1 MDLYEQPYDPKHP
14 VICFDERPCQLIGDA
29 IIPIPIKPGSP
40 KKEHY
45 EYIRNGT
52 CCVFL
57 AFEPLAGKRLICVKE
72 RRTMVDYADFMRLL
86 ADQYPEAE
94 TILLVQD
101 NLNTHTAGSFY
112 NALPPDDAFQLG
124 RRFEYHYTP
133 KKGSWLNMAEIELSA
148 LSKQCLDRRIAD
160 MKRLIDEVSAW
171 EQERNAIGATVR
183 WRFNKDNARVKLQRH
198 YSNLL
203 NWCYRALVVIEMIPL
218 RSISLPAAC
227 SQKGLYMNKSYSD

>member
-1 MDLYEQPYDPKHP
+1 MTSEFIWRMEDVLDLYEQPYDPKHP

-133 KKGSWLNMAEIELSA
+133 KKGSWLNMAEIEISA

-203 NWCYRALVVIEMIPL
+203 N
-218 RSISLPAAC
+218 
-227 SQKGLYMNKSYSD
+227 

>member
-1 MDLYEQPYDPKHP
+1 MEDVLNLYEHPYDPKRP

-29 IIPIPIKPGSP
+29 IVPIPIKPGSP

-72 RRTMVDYADFMRLL
+72 HRTMVDYADFMRLL

-112 NALPPDDAFQLG
+112 NALPPDDAFQLAG
-124 RRFEYHYTP
+124 RFEYHYTP

-171 EQERNAIGATVR
+171 EKERNIIGATVR

-203 NWCYRALVVIEMIPL
+203 N
-218 RSISLPAAC
+218 
-227 SQKGLYMNKSYSD
+227 

>member
-1 MDLYEQPYDPKHP
+1 MEDVLDLYEQPYDPKHP

-45 EYIRNGT
+45 EYVRNGT

-112 NALPPDDAFQLG
+112 NALPPNDAFQLG

-160 MKRLIDEVSAW
+160 LKRLIDEVSAW

-203 NWCYRALVVIEMIPL
+203 N
-218 RSISLPAAC
+218 
-227 SQKGLYMNKSYSD
+227 

>member
-1 MDLYEQPYDPKHP
+1 MEDVLDLYEQPYDPKHP

-160 MKRLIDEVSAW
+160 LKRLIDEVSAW

-203 NWCYRALVVIEMIPL
+203 N
-218 RSISLPAAC
+218 
-227 SQKGLYMNKSYSD
+227 

>member
-1 MDLYEQPYDPKHP
+1 MTADFIWHMEDVLDLYEQPYDPKHT

-29 IIPIPIKPGSP
+29 FIPIPIKPGSP

-52 CCVFL
+52 CCIFL
-57 AFEPLAGKRLICVKE
+57 AFEPRAGKRIVCVKE
-72 RRTMVDYADFMRLL
+72 RRTRVDYADFMKTLSLR
-86 ADQYPEAE
+86 YPEAE

-112 NALPPDDAFQLG
+112 EVLPPEEAFELA
-124 RRFEYHYTP
+124 RSFEFHFTP

-160 MKRLIDEVSAW
+160 LKTLKHEVSAW
-171 EQERNAIGATVR
+171 ENERNSIGATVR
-183 WRFNKDNARVKLQRH
+183 WQFKKDNARDKLQRH
-198 YSNLL
+198 Y
-203 NWCYRALVVIEMIPL
+203 
-218 RSISLPAAC
+218 
-227 SQKGLYMNKSYSD
+227 QKLQN

>member
-1 MDLYEQPYDPKHP
+1 MTSEFIWRMEDVLDLYEQPYDPKHP
-14 VICFDERPCQLIGDA
+14 VICFDERPCQLIDDA

-72 RRTMVDYADFMRLL
+72 SRTMVDYADFMRLL

-203 NWCYRALVVIEMIPL
+203 N
-218 RSISLPAAC
+218 
-227 SQKGLYMNKSYSD
+227 

>member
-160 MKRLIDEVSAW
+160 MKWLIDEVSAW

-203 NWCYRALVVIEMIPL
+203 N
-218 RSISLPAAC
+218 
-227 SQKGLYMNKSYSD
+227 

>member
-1 MDLYEQPYDPKHP
+1 MEDVLDLYEQPYDPKHP

-72 RRTMVDYADFMRLL
+72 HRTMVDYADFMRLL

-112 NALPPDDAFQLG
+112 NALPPEDAFQLAG
-124 RRFEYHYTP
+124 RFEYHYTP

-171 EQERNAIGATVR
+171 EKERNVIGATVR

-203 NWCYRALVVIEMIPL
+203 N
-218 RSISLPAAC
+218 
-227 SQKGLYMNKSYSD
+227 

>member
-1 MDLYEQPYDPKHP
+1 MTSEFIWRMEDVLDLYEKPYDPKRP

-160 MKRLIDEVSAW
+160 MKWLIDEVSAW

-203 NWCYRALVVIEMIPL
+203 N
-218 RSISLPAAC
+218 
-227 SQKGLYMNKSYSD
+227 

>member
-1 MDLYEQPYDPKHP
+1 MTSEFIWRMEDVLDLYEKPYDPKHP

-203 NWCYRALVVIEMIPL
+203 N
-218 RSISLPAAC
+218 
-227 SQKGLYMNKSYSD
+227 

>member
-1 MDLYEQPYDPKHP
+1 M
-14 VICFDERPCQLIGDA
+14 
-29 IIPIPIKPGSP
+29 
-40 KKEHY
+40 
-45 EYIRNGT
+45 
-52 CCVFL
+52 
-57 AFEPLAGKRLICVKE
+57 ICVKE
-72 RRTMVDYADFMRLL
+72 RRTKVDYADFMRLL

-160 MKRLIDEVSAW
+160 LKRLIDEVSAW

-183 WRFNKDNARVKLQRH
+183 WRFDKDNARVKLQRH

-203 NWCYRALVVIEMIPL
+203 N
-218 RSISLPAAC
+218 
-227 SQKGLYMNKSYSD
+227 